1 MITSRQCYTQSPS
14 ESADNRAQVGRL
26 SIVGDLTK
34 LKLTSMAT
42 LPALFAYLA
51 ATSGNARA
59 IDLLLLFISVLGS
72 ASGAA
77 ALNEWSE
84 RKIDSKMKR
93 TRLRPLPAGNCS
105 PQTALILGLTLTA
118 TGVLFLTFYFNALAG
133 FLALLAAVV
142 YWLFYTPLK
151 PKTPWCTE
159 VGAISGALP
168 PLIGWAAATGELT
181 FFAWIFFATLFFW
194 QMPHFHPISWR
205 YREDYRKAGLKMRV
219 VTESSGDQAAS
230 HTIGYALILLGVTLL
245 PFLLGKGGVAMAI
258 TPALFGSLYL
268 AASIRFRFAKNRDR
282 AARFL
287 FRFSLIYLPVVLI
300 ALTFNSIR

>member
-1 MITSRQCYTQSPS
+1 
-14 ESADNRAQVGRL
+14 
-26 SIVGDLTK
+26 
-34 LKLTSMAT
+34 MAT

-51 ATSGNARA
+51 ASSGNARA
-59 IDLLLLFISVLGS
+59 IDLVLLFLFVLGS

-84 RKIDSKMKR
+84 RKIDSQMKR

-105 PQTALILGLTLTA
+105 PRSALILGLGLTLS
-118 TGVLFLTFYFNALAG
+118 GVLFLTLYFNALAG
-133 FLALLAAVV
+133 CLALLAAVV

-168 PLIGWAAATGELT
+168 PLIGWAAAAGDLS

-205 YREDYRKAGLKMRV
+205 YREDYRNAGLKMRV
-219 VTESSGDQAAS
+219 VTEPTGNQAANHS
-230 HTIGYALILLGVTLL
+230 MFYALILLGVTLL
-245 PFLLGKGGVAMAI
+245 PFLIGKGGFSAATI
-258 TPALFGSLYL
+258 SILFGSLYL
-268 AASIRFRFAKNRDR
+268 AASARFRFAKDRDSG
-282 AARFL
+282 ARFL
-287 FRFSLIYLPVVLI
+287 FRFSLIYLPAVLT
-300 ALTFNSIR
+300 ALTLDAIR